1 LKSAT
6 EITEWISEIGSEHPA
21 YLCPFPVSV
30 HVRGTES
37 PVSVLSGIGKDFV
50 ICQSCALQLHK
61 DINDFIHLPENKKHP
76 ITFLIQSYDSTPQ
89 SELKDKIQA
98 CIQANKTMSL
108 SQGSASLIG
117 VRPTK
122 IDCAMWRQE
131 LHYFIVEKLLTLGI
145 CRMDVIFKAIKDGV
159 LHIPQSYIKSN
170 NRMHFIHTNIMTLLD
185 NKTIDKKFVS
195 FIVPARTSSM
205 GTAAETLNYIHGALV
220 YSGFCSTLSSGE

>member
-6 EITEWISEIGSEHPA
+6 EITEWISEIGNEHPA

-50 ICQSCALQLHK
+50 ICQPCAMQLHK
-61 DINDFIHLPENKKHP
+61 DINDFINLPENKKHP

-89 SELKDKIQA
+89 SELKEKIQA
-98 CIQANKTMSL
+98 CIQANKMRSL

-117 VRPTK
+117 VVPTK
-122 IDCAMWRQE
+122 IDYALWRQE

-159 LHIPQSYIKSN
+159 FSKSN
-170 NRMHFIHTNIMTLLD
+170 IEINSGND
-185 NKTIDKKFVS
+185 NHKRYLQNKLKKRQRFTKKF
-195 FIVPARTSSM
+195 IK
-205 GTAAETLNYIHGALV
+205 
-220 YSGFCSTLSSGE
+220 